1 MKRVMMIAVFALLS
15 AFAFAQTVGE
25 KVYKEV
31 SVNGEMVS
39 KWLEVVSMAEYDSKG
54 NEIYFKNSNGFERW
68 SEYDSKGNKIHYK
81 NSNGVEEW
89 YEYDSKGN
97 KVNLWATGNQ
107 GFGLG
112 NSMFAPE
119 AYPTPRQEQTG
130 PDCHFWHF
138 RAAVFYHEHFFSS
151 YS

>member
-97 KVNLWATGNQ
+97 EIHFKNSDGDEWWYEYDSKGNEIHSK
-107 GFGLG
+107 
-112 NSMFAPE
+112 NS
-119 AYPTPRQEQTG
+119 
-130 PDCHFWHF
+130 D
-138 RAAVFYHEHFFSS
+138 
-151 YS
+151 